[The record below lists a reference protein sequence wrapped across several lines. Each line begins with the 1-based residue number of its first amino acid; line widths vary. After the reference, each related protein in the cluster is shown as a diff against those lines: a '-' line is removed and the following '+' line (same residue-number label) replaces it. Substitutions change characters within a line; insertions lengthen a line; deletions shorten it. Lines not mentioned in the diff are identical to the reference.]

1 MSKIGFNLSKEEQDA
16 EDEVA
21 IESLIEGTLLEGMLK
36 EYFNPPSW
44 DADFQKTLFW
54 ATVFNTAHKVHV
66 C

>member
-44 DADFQKTLFW
+44 DADFQKT
-54 ATVFNTAHKVHV
+54 
-66 C
+66 